1 MINEVCLAAEN
12 KDSFV
17 KRTSKKTVFYN
28 DPNKIIRKFKVGP
41 VNPNASLKTMG
52 EDIAMDMAAD
62 HLVLLKKELKD
73 FWGRKKIDYF
83 LKKNTS
89 EKLHSID
96 QRLYEFISIKQ
107 EQARY
112 EGKLIQ
118 FSHPKLICYMN
129 GGKVILNEIL
139 ALKDNPVAQAT
150 AVPLPV
156 ANAYQEK

>member
-1 MINEVCLAAEN
+1 MKFFFVTVSLLCSTVLLATYSRHYDPSKLSYRISTWTEKKGDYNGEKYVDFVYEGKVVFHVLERFIPLINEVCLAAEN

-73 FWGRKKIDYF
+73 FWGRK
-83 LKKNTS
+83 N
-89 EKLHSID
+89 
-96 QRLYEFISIKQ
+96 
-107 EQARY
+107 
-112 EGKLIQ
+112 
-118 FSHPKLICYMN
+118 
-129 GGKVILNEIL
+129 
-139 ALKDNPVAQAT
+139 
-150 AVPLPV
+150 
-156 ANAYQEK
+156 